1 MDNLKSQKEEEKDAI
16 KYLNEIK
23 LNLEKNINII
33 KDFKNEIYKYIQKYT
48 EYFNVQKIFHLTKKS
63 EGFDPYSIV
72 KEFDLKNY
80 IINNNQDEAYFCY
93 IVSLYFC
100 YEGYINYLNDIRQK
114 INDLDIKGLLER
126 NAAKNELIEKLK
138 LNLSNSIN
146 EEDDEFTTIWNI
158 MKKRNNF
165 IKNDEFL
172 NKRIGEY
179 VKKTNRN
186 AFLDDLKKLMESKN
200 INHLNM
206 NINDPLNVIIDAF
219 LK

>member
-1 MDNLKSQKEEEKDAI
+1 MDNLKSQKDEEKNAI
-16 KYLNEIK
+16 KYLNEII

-80 IINNNQDEAYFCY
+80 IINNNLDEVYFYY

-114 INDLDIKGLLER
+114 IKDLDIKGLLER

-138 LNLSNSIN
+138 LNYLILLMRKMMNSQ
-146 EEDDEFTTIWNI
+146 
-158 MKKRNNF
+158 
-165 IKNDEFL
+165 
-172 NKRIGEY
+172 EY
-179 VKKTNRN
+179 G
-186 AFLDDLKKLMESKN
+186 
-200 INHLNM
+200 
-206 NINDPLNVIIDAF
+206 II
-219 LK
+219 